1 MNMVVFSGF
10 YASKKKAYKKTI
22 NGFIPQSLVVPVRL
36 LDGDRSS
43 IRVQV
48 GDTVEEGDCIAA
60 SDNPDTGVSMSYA
73 PVPGTVTEI
82 GECRCPNGTVSEG
95 IRIRL
100 GGAFRFLGRRIEKR
114 DVQQLSAHEM
124 LSEIEKQG
132 IINTFVTDKPV
143 TLAKSIRDARA
154 EHPFLIVR
162 LFDEDP
168 SRITDSLVA
177 SLFLE
182 DVYSGAAM
190 TAAALAAAGIIFVT
204 EKDFAGQKDFEF
216 GCPAAF
222 VPVNERQYPAAFKKD
237 MCAAVR
243 KTLKNTPFC
252 AASERSLFTDATTMQ
267 ETHRALLY
275 GIPVIDRYVHVSG
288 DCINASSL
296 MKVAIGTPLSYLAEQ
311 CGGLRRNLRTAIV
324 NGQISGFAA
333 DNLDAPVTKYVK
345 SVVFLS
351 SRYIAERVSSACV
364 RCGNCRRV
372 CPRHLAPDIIYR
384 HITGEIIAEN
394 DYLRSTALCSLCGL
408 CNSVCSARL
417 PICQT
422 IDGFKKERL
431 MRQQAHRRQAAAVAQ
446 GAEW

>member
-10 YASKKKAYKKTI
+10 YASKKKAYTKTI
-22 NGFIPQSLVVPVRL
+22 NGFIPTSLVVPVRL
-36 LDGDRSS
+36 LEGDRCI

-48 GDTVEEGDCIAA
+48 GDTVEEGACIAA
-60 SDNPDTGVSMSYA
+60 SENPDTGKSLSYA

-95 IRIRL
+95 IRIQL
-100 GGAFRFLGRRIEKR
+100 GGTFRFLGRRLEMR
-114 DVQQLSAHEM
+114 DAQQRSAEDM

-132 IINTFVTDKPV
+132 IINTFVTDKPL

-168 SRITDSLVA
+168 SRITDSLITA
-177 SLFLE
+177 HFLE
-182 DVYSGAAM
+182 EVYSGAAA
-190 TAAALAAAGIIFVT
+190 TATALGAAGIIFIT
-204 EKDFAGQKDFEF
+204 EKEFSGQKDFEF

-222 VPVNERQYPAAFKKD
+222 VPVDERRYPAAFKKD
-237 MCAAVR
+237 ICAAVR
-243 KTLKNTPFC
+243 KALKNTPFC
-252 AASERSLFTDATTMQ
+252 AASEQSLFTDSPTMQ
-267 ETHRALLY
+267 ETHRAIRF

-288 DCINASSL
+288 DCINASGL

-311 CGGLRRNLRTAIV
+311 CGGLRRSLRTAIV
-324 NGQISGFAA
+324 NGQISGFAV

-351 SRYIAERVSSACV
+351 SRHIAERISTACA
-364 RCGNCRRV
+364 RCGNCRRA

-422 IDGFKKERL
+422 IDRFKKEHFIR
-431 MRQQAHRRQAAAVAQ
+431 RNERQAAPAAVMQ
-446 GAEW
+446 GAQ